1 MRSITA
7 IYLVTLFYAFHYALP
22 LYSESSYLESII
34 PLGFIGVIYSIA
46 ALISFVFSIKIG
58 TLLNTWSN
66 RSVLIGVAILE
77 LISLITLAY
86 STSVILSIVSF
97 IIHTVL
103 LSVLFVSLNILVESV
118 SKNEDTGK
126 VRGAYLTILNL
137 GILTGPFFASQII
150 GSGFAILF
158 TSAALCLVPMIYIL
172 YKHLDHLREPKYV
185 APDFLQSFKRL
196 KGLANVR
203 RIVFIQY
210 ILELFWII
218 MIVYGPIYL
227 IQNNILNLQ
236 TYLGV
241 VIPII
246 LIPFIILPYPLG
258 RLADSKLGEKELL
271 ISGIFLMILGTV
283 MFALLTIPPLAFYIF
298 ALFIARL
305 GSSMVEE
312 MASSY
317 FYKQVD
323 HSQAD
328 LISIFTNTRN
338 IALITGPLV
347 GSVIVYGISLQAVFL
362 TLAGILA
369 LSLIPIFKLH
379 DTK

>member
-7 IYLVTLFYAFHYALP
+7 VYIITLFYGFYYALP
-22 LYSESSYLESII
+22 LYSESSYLKSIL
-34 PLGFIGVIYSIA
+34 PLAWIGVIYSTA
-46 ALISFVFSIKIG
+46 AIVSFLFTIKIG
-58 TLLNTWSN
+58 GFLNKWSN
-66 RSVLIGVAILE
+66 RGVLIGVALLE
-77 LISLITLAY
+77 IVSLLILAY
-86 STSVILSIVSF
+86 STSVAMSIVFF
-97 IIHTVL
+97 IIHIVL
-103 LSVLFVSLNILVESV
+103 LNILYISLNILVESL

-126 VRGAYLTILNL
+126 VRGAYLTILNF
-137 GILTGPFFASQII
+137 GILTGPFLASQII
-150 GSGFAILF
+150 GSGFTILF
-158 TSAALCLVPMIYIL
+158 TSAAICLVPMIYIT
-172 YKHLDHLREPKYV
+172 YKHLGHLHESRYL
-185 APDFLQSFKRL
+185 APDFIQSFKRL
-196 KGLANVR
+196 RGFVNVR
-203 RIVFIQY
+203 RIVFTQY

-241 VIPII
+241 VVPII
-246 LIPFIILPYPLG
+246 LIPFVILPYPLG

-271 ISGIFLMILGTV
+271 ISGIFLMILGTTI
-283 MFALLTIPPLAFYIF
+283 FALLNIHPLAFYIF

-305 GSSMVEE
+305 GASMVEE

-317 FYKQVD
+317 FYKQID

-328 LISIFTNTRN
+328 LISFFTNTKN
-338 IALITGPLV
+338 IALISGPLI
-347 GSVIVYGISLQAVFL
+347 GSIIVYSISLQAVFL
-362 TLAGILA
+362 TLVGILV

>member
-22 LYSESSYLESII
+22 LYSESSYLESIV

-46 ALISFVFSIKIG
+46 ALISFAFTIKIG
-58 TLLNTWSN
+58 TLLNRWSN
-66 RSVLIGVAILE
+66 RSVLISVAILE
-77 LISLITLAY
+77 LISLLTLAY
-86 STSVILSIVSF
+86 STSVILSILSF

-118 SKNEDTGK
+118 SKNEDTGRI
-126 VRGAYLTILNL
+126 RGAYLTILNL
-137 GILTGPFFASQII
+137 GILTGPFLASQII

-158 TSAALCLVPMIYIL
+158 MTAAFCLVPMIYIL
-172 YKHLDHLREPKYV
+172 YKHLDHLHEPRYI
-185 APDFLQSFKRL
+185 APDIIQSFKHL

-203 RIVFIQY
+203 RIVFTQY
-210 ILELFWII
+210 TLELFWII
-218 MIVYGPIYL
+218 MIVYAPIYL

-312 MASSY
+312 MTNSY

-338 IALITGPLV
+338 VALVSGPLIA
-347 GSVIVYGISLQAVFL
+347 SAIVYSISIQAVFL

-369 LSLIPIFKLH
+369 LSLIPLFKLH

>member
-22 LYSESSYLESII
+22 LYSESSYLESIV
-34 PLGFIGVIYSIA
+34 PLSFIGVIYSVA
-46 ALISFVFSIKIG
+46 ALISFVLSIKIG
-58 TLLNTWSN
+58 ALLNKWSN
-66 RSVLIGVAILE
+66 RSVLIGVSILE

-86 STSVILSIVSF
+86 STSVVLSLLSF

-172 YKHLDHLREPKYV
+172 YKHLDHLHEPRYV
-185 APDFLQSFKRL
+185 APDFIQSFQRL
-196 KGLANVR
+196 KGLVNVR
-203 RIVFIQY
+203 RIVFTQY

-218 MIVYGPIYL
+218 MIVYAPIYL
-227 IQNNILNLQ
+227 IQNNILDLK

-271 ISGIFLMILGTV
+271 ISGMFLMILGTI
-283 MFALLTIPPLAFYIF
+283 MFGLLAIPPLVFYIF

-305 GSSMVEE
+305 GASIVEE

-338 IALITGPLV
+338 VALITGPLV
-347 GSVIVYGISLQAVFL
+347 GSVIVYSISLQAVFL